1 MWEIKARQSILIR
14 RPAQEIFACLSDLE
28 NMVGWSSALISVQKM
43 TPEAVCPGTLVKSK
57 ICFFEQ
63 WMEIVFEIVEYEP
76 VHYLSFKSIEGIVP
90 CLFCYQFEP
99 VQGAGTLISEE
110 ATIHLLA
117 LPAELTEQ
125 EVTEALTCQMG
136 SDLRTLKRLL
146 ETGVSV
152 YRGL

>member
-1 MWEIKARQSILIR
+1 MWEIRARQSILIR

-43 TPEAVCPGTLVKSK
+43 TPEAVCPGTLVRSTL
-57 ICFFEQ
+57 CFFEQ

-76 VHYLSFKSIEGIVP
+76 ARYISFKSIEGRMP

-110 ATIHLLA
+110 ATLHLLA
-117 LPAELTEQ
+117 LPAGLTEQ
-125 EVTEALTCQMG
+125 AVAEALGRQMG
-136 SDLRTLKRLL
+136 SDLRTVKHLL
-146 ETGVSV
+146 EAAASA

>member
-43 TPEAVCPGTLVKSK
+43 TPEAVCPGTLVRSK

-63 WMEIVFEIVEYEP
+63 WVEIVFEVVEYEP
-76 VHYLSFKSIEGIVP
+76 VHYLAFKSIEGAVP

-99 VQGAGTLISEE
+99 VQEAGTVMSEE
-110 ATIHLLA
+110 ATIHLPA
-117 LPAELTEQ
+117 LPCGLTEQ
-125 EVTEALTCQMG
+125 DVTEALGRQME
-136 SDLRTLKRLL
+136 SDLRTLKHQL
-146 ETGVSV
+146 EASASA
-152 YRGL
+152 YRGV